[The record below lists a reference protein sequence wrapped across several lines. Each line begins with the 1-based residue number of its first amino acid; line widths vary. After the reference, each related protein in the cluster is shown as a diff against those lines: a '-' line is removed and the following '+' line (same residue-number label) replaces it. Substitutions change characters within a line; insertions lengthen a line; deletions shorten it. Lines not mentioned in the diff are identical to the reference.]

1 MSKLKKSKK
10 TRVKV
15 TALVE
20 KGRACL
26 KSEQNVSAAFKD
38 VVSELLEVVVVLSGR
53 LGINSDN
60 SSKPPSQDPNRDRKV
75 RKAKGRKRKPG
86 GQKGHKGSCLQQVKV
101 PTHVIE
107 IEVDQSSL
115 PPGKY
120 RNAGFESRQVFD
132 VEVSIVVTEYRAE
145 ILVNESGVEFVADF
159 PEEVTERA
167 QYGSSV
173 KANSVY
179 MSQFQLVPLARVED
193 HFRDQ
198 VGLPVSKGSVS
209 NWNAL
214 AFKKLES
221 FEEWARRTLIGSLCN
236 NADETGINVDGTRI
250 WLHSVSNEK
259 ATLFHPD
266 EKRGHE
272 AMDRMGILPYFKG
285 TLVHDHWKAYFRYKC
300 AHALCNAHHLRE
312 LEAAIEFDGQKW
324 AKKMQKLLILM
335 RDAVEKSGGSLSK
348 KEANRFRKLY
358 RKLLSAADRE
368 CPINPN
374 SRAQSKS
381 RNLLERLR
389 HFETETLRFLEDPNI
404 PFTNNRGENDIR
416 MTKVQQKISGCF
428 RSMDGAKIFCRIRS
442 YLSTCR
448 KNGIGPSEA
457 LRLLFDG
464 ESPIFMK

>member
-159 PEEVTERA
+159 PEEV
-167 QYGSSV
+167 
-173 KANSVY
+173 
-179 MSQFQLVPLARVED
+179 LAEY
-193 HFRDQ
+193 
-198 VGLPVSKGSVS
+198 
-209 NWNAL
+209 
-214 AFKKLES
+214 
-221 FEEWARRTLIGSLCN
+221 
-236 NADETGINVDGTRI
+236 TG
-250 WLHSVSNEK
+250 
-259 ATLFHPD
+259 
-266 EKRGHE
+266 
-272 AMDRMGILPYFKG
+272 
-285 TLVHDHWKAYFRYKC
+285 
-300 AHALCNAHHLRE
+300 
-312 LEAAIEFDGQKW
+312 
-324 AKKMQKLLILM
+324 
-335 RDAVEKSGGSLSK
+335 
-348 KEANRFRKLY
+348 
-358 RKLLSAADRE
+358 
-368 CPINPN
+368 
-374 SRAQSKS
+374 
-381 RNLLERLR
+381 
-389 HFETETLRFLEDPNI
+389 
-404 PFTNNRGENDIR
+404 
-416 MTKVQQKISGCF
+416 
-428 RSMDGAKIFCRIRS
+428 
-442 YLSTCR
+442 
-448 KNGIGPSEA
+448 
-457 LRLLFDG
+457 
-464 ESPIFMK
+464 